1 MSVSR
6 ATLWGAVLAAVFAGC
21 GRSGPKMVPVSG
33 TVLLDGAPLPAGE
46 IYFLENQSSGPT
58 VFPVS
63 AGKFEGRLTVG
74 PKRVEVHSWQKV
86 EVPPEQRMGPEP
98 TVNLIH
104 SDYNVDSKLT
114 SEVLDDGTLRPAQ
127 FDVRR
132 NPAAKLH
139 VNPREPGH

>member
-1 MSVSR
+1 MSVRR
-6 ATLWGAVLAAVFAGC
+6 ATIRGIALAAVVAGC
-21 GRSGPKMVPVSG
+21 SHSGPKTVPVSG

-46 IYFLENQSSGPT
+46 IYFLESQSSGPT

-74 PKRVEVHSWQKV
+74 PKRVEVYWTQKV
-86 EVPPEQRMGPEP
+86 QVPPERRMGPEP
-98 TVNLIH
+98 SINMIH

-114 SEVLDDGTLRPAQ
+114 AEVLDDGTLRPAQ
-127 FDVRR
+127 FDVKR

-139 VNPREPGH
+139 VNPREAGR

>member
-1 MSVSR
+1 MSVGR
-6 ATLWGAVLAAVFAGC
+6 ATIWWIVLAAVLGGC

-46 IYFLENQSSGPT
+46 IYFLESQSSGPT

-74 PKRVEVHSWQKV
+74 PKRVEVYWTQKV
-86 EVPPEQRMGPEP
+86 QVPPERRMGPEP

-114 SEVLDDGTLRPAQ
+114 AQVLDDGTLRPAQ
-127 FDVRR
+127 FDVKRS
-132 NPAAKLH
+132 PAANLH
-139 VNPREPGH
+139 VNPREAGR